1 MCQVQPASVAP
12 VPPMPATL
20 AVVRPVDGLVFQAG
34 ALVSIRWTVSGYVG
48 HVCGLFVLD
57 ERHVSLMFL
66 MALLFHSV
74 LLIC

>member
-12 VPPMPATL
+12 VPPMPETL

-34 ALVSIRWTVSGYVG
+34 ALLSICWTVSGYVG
-48 HVCGLFVLD
+48 HVYGLIVLD
-57 ERHVSLMFL
+57 DRQVSVMFL
-66 MALLFHSV
+66 LALLFHSV